1 MDSSKFGL
9 GWKEPLETTQ
19 PNSPAVGRGT
29 RHQTVL
35 LKAPSNPISNDG
47 DNHNFSGNVFPCL
60 STFIAK
66 NLFLQPKPTLF
77 WFRTASPCP
86 ATMGPDKEVF
96 LNYCFKCPLYITGV
110 NKEQPSTACIRVAKE
125 TPRANSI
132 PIVTPPWDK
141 ASQQEGPG
149 TFPISKGP
157 YPTLHMLCGLRVHG
171 RLHKQPGEMPQTQD
185 FSRKEVLSPL

>member
-1 MDSSKFGL
+1 MGSSKFRL
-9 GWKEPLETTQ
+9 GWKGPLKTTQ

-47 DNHNFSGNVFPCL
+47 GNHNFSGNVFPCL

-77 WFRTASPCP
+77 QFRTASPCP
-86 ATMGPDKEVF
+86 ATTGPDKEVF
-96 LNYCFKCPLYITGV
+96 LNYCCKRPLYIIGV
-110 NKEQPSTACIRVAKE
+110 NMEQPSTACIRVAKG

-132 PIVTPPWDK
+132 PIVTPQWDIAK
-141 ASQQEGPG
+141 ASL
-149 TFPISKGP
+149 PISKWP
-157 YPTLHMLCGLRVHG
+157 YPTLHMLYGLGVHG

-185 FSRKEVLSPL
+185 FSRKEVLNPL